1 MSKQNIAELY
11 NSFDKVDEIINAVKK
26 ETNQIQIKNLA
37 GSSLSFVIS
46 SVYQKIERP
55 LLLICEDKEEAAYY
69 FNDFEQFLIV
79 DNPSK
84 RHDVLFYPGSY
95 RRPYQIEETDN
106 ANILLRAEVLN
117 RINSQ
122 KKPALIV
129 TYSEALFEQVI
140 TKNEL
145 KRNTLKVSVGDSLS
159 LDFIHDLLHEYK
171 FNRVDFV
178 VEPGDFA
185 IRGGIVDVFSF
196 SNDEPYRIEF
206 FGDEIDSI
214 RTFDIESQLS
224 IDRMNKIDIM
234 PNVEN
239 KYLEEKRQ
247 SFLKYIS
254 SKTVIFTKNPDLAG
268 ARLDKLFDKAQ
279 EAFKNLTG
287 EVKQMNPE
295 ELFCNGSFINK
306 QLLDFSLVKVS
317 NTISEKDQNVISFNT
332 LPQPSFN
339 KQFDLLIADL
349 HENTDNGITNYL
361 YCDNDSQAKRFHD
374 IFDDLDQNVQYQTIT
389 NPLYQGFLDHDLK
402 IACFTDHQI
411 FERYH
416 KFRLKSGYSK
426 KQSLQLKE
434 LNNLVVGDYVTHID
448 HGIGKF
454 GGLQKIDVEGK
465 KQEAIKL
472 IYGERDV
479 LYISIHALHK
489 ITKYSGKDGKAPKVH
504 KLGSNVWKKL
514 TQKTKAR
521 VKHIAFDLIELYAKR
536 KLQKGIA
543 YHQDSYLQHELEAS
557 FIYEDTPDQLS
568 ATQDVKADM
577 EKDQPM
583 DRLIC
588 GDVGFGK
595 TEIAIRA
602 AFKAADNGK
611 QVAIL
616 VPTTILAFQHAK
628 TFKERLKDFPLR
640 IDYLNRFR
648 STKQRKDT
656 LEALAS
662 GEVDII
668 IGTHQLVNK
677 NVKFK
682 DLGLLVIDEEQKFG
696 VAVKDKLKT
705 LRENIDT
712 LTLTA
717 TPIPRTLQ
725 FSLMAARD
733 LSVIKTPPPNRHPI
747 ETHVVRFA
755 EETIRDAIRYEI
767 QRGGQVFFIHNRIEN
782 IKEVAGLIQ
791 RLVPDAKI
799 GIGHGQMEGK
809 KLEHL
814 MLQFING
821 EFDILVSTTIVESGL
836 DVPNA
841 NTIFINNANNFG
853 LSDLHQMRGRV
864 GRSNKKPFCYLITP
878 PYHVM
883 TDDARK
889 RIQALEVHSELGS
902 GFYIAMKDLEI
913 RGAGDLLGGEQSGF
927 INDIGFETYQK
938 ILNEAIEELKENEF
952 KHLYHQEE
960 EETRTY
966 VKEVQ
971 IDSDFEIL
979 FPDDYISSI
988 SERLSLYKELSEFET
1003 EEDLQIFESKLND
1016 RFGDLPT
1023 QAVDLLNSVR
1033 LKWVA
1038 RSLGLERLV
1047 LKRKRMIGYFIS
1059 DQQSDFY
1066 HSAYFTRVLNYVQK
1080 NGKTCVMKEKQTAKG
1095 LRLLITFIRIDSVEK
1110 ALSTLSDI

>member
-1 MSKQNIAELY
+1 MSKQIIAELY
-11 NSFDKVDEIINAVKK
+11 DSFDKVDQIVNAVKK
-26 ETNQIQIKNLA
+26 EANQIQISNLA
-37 GSSLSFVIS
+37 GSSLSFLIS
-46 SVYQKIERP
+46 SVYQKIDRP

-69 FNDFEQFLIV
+69 LNDFEQFLTL
-79 DNPSK
+79 DNSAK

-145 KRNTLKVSVGDSLS
+145 KRNTLKLSVGDSLS
-159 LDFIHDLLHEYK
+159 LDFVHDLLHEYN

-178 VEPGDFA
+178 IEPGDFA
-185 IRGGIVDVFSF
+185 IRGGIIDVFSF

-206 FGDEIDSI
+206 FGDEVDSI

-224 IDRMNKIDIM
+224 INRMNKIDIM

-239 KYLEEKRQ
+239 KFLEEKRQ
-247 SFLKYIS
+247 GFLKYIA
-254 SKTVIFTKNPDLAG
+254 SKTVIFAKNPELG
-268 ARLDKLFDKAQ
+268 EVQLNKLFVKAK
-279 EAFKNLTG
+279 EAFSNLKG
-287 EVKQMNPE
+287 EIKQMNPE
-295 ELFCNGSFINK
+295 ALFCTGDLIAK
-306 QLLDFSLVKVS
+306 QLLDFSLVKIA
-317 NTISEKDQNVISFNT
+317 NGKSEQGQNIISFNT

-339 KQFDLLIADL
+339 KQFDLLIEDL
-349 HENTDNGITNYL
+349 HENTEKGITNYL
-361 YCDNDSQAKRFHD
+361 YCDNENQAKRFHD

-389 NPLYQGFLDHDLK
+389 NPLYRGFLDKDLK
-402 IACFTDHQI
+402 IACYTDHQI

-416 KFRLKSGYSK
+416 KFRLKSGYTK

-434 LNNLVVGDYVTHID
+434 LNNLVIGDYVTHID

-489 ITKYSGKDGKAPKVH
+489 IAKYSGKDGKPPKVH

-536 KLQKGIA
+536 KLQKGIV
-543 YHQDSYLQHELEAS
+543 YNQDSYLQHELEAS

-628 TFKERLKDFPLR
+628 TFRERLKDFPLR
-640 IDYLNRFR
+640 VDYLNRFR
-648 STKQRKDT
+648 SSKQRKYT
-656 LEALAS
+656 LDGLAS
-662 GEVDII
+662 GEVDIV

-677 NVKFK
+677 SVKFK

-705 LRENIDT
+705 LKENIDT

-733 LSVIKTPPPNRHPI
+733 LSVIKTAPPNRHPI
-747 ETHVVRFA
+747 ETHVIRYG
-755 EETIRDAIRYEI
+755 EEIIRDAIRYEI

-809 KLEHL
+809 KLEQL

-821 EFDILVSTTIVESGL
+821 EFDVLVSTTIVESGL

-864 GRSNKKPFCYLITP
+864 GRSNKKAFCYLITP
-878 PYHVM
+878 PYHMM

-889 RIQALEVHSELGS
+889 RIQALEIHSELGS

-938 ILNEAIEELKENEF
+938 ILSEAIEELKENEF
-952 KHLYHQEE
+952 KDLYHQEDDQVKA
-960 EETRTY
+960 Y

-988 SERLSLYKELSEFET
+988 SERLSLYKELSDIET
-1003 EEDLQIFESKLND
+1003 EEEIQVFEAKLID
-1016 RFGDLPT
+1016 RFGDFPT
-1023 QAVDLLNSVR
+1023 EVVDLLNSVR

-1038 RSLGLERLV
+1038 KSIGLERVV
-1047 LKRKRMIGYFIS
+1047 LKQKRMIGYFIA
-1059 DQQSDFY
+1059 DQQSEFY
-1066 HSAYFTRVLNYVQK
+1066 HSPYFTRVLSYVQK
-1080 NGKTCVMKEKQTAKG
+1080 NGQTCVMKEKQTVKG

-1110 ALSTLSDI
+1110 ALKTLSSI